1 MQNNLF
7 FKCLFLSVVALV
19 FSSCD
24 KDFNEI
30 GSGIIGDDHYGLLRD
45 DTKTIVAYNQN
56 LGSVQSNNLPIN
68 ALGYYNNPFF
78 GKTKAS
84 VVTQV
89 ELIGAN
95 PTFGTNPTVT
105 KVELSLPYYSTL
117 TATDATTGDR
127 TYELD
132 SIYGSSKIKLS
143 IYESKYYLRDLD
155 AQTGFEEVQKY
166 YSGDGPDFDNNKNP
180 DRLNDDTTSPSQNDA
195 FFFNNEELKTY
206 KTVDGTQTVDTRTAP
221 GMRINLRK
229 SFFQDKIFNG
239 ATAGKLI
246 NNNVFKE
253 YFRGLYFKVD
263 SNVDSPNQGSMS
275 LLNFK
280 QGKITINYNVSVTAT
295 DGTITTEEKTIIL
308 NLAGN
313 TVNVLENEFTNN
325 YVSNVTSGI
334 NTTQGDSKLY
344 LKGGAGSM
352 AVISL
357 FGETDLK
364 GWDKTL
370 EAFVTGGNGVSDEL
384 EDMRHPADGQNL
396 LINEANLTFSIDSSS
411 ISGAYEPNRIYLY
424 DLNNKRPIL
433 DYYTDVSLSANP
445 KLNKSIHGGIIE
457 KATTG
462 NKRGYQYKIR
472 LTNHLRNLI
481 NKDSTNIRLGLV
493 VTEAIAT
500 VTSAKI
506 KTPIISGIPI
516 DRTPLSSVIN
526 PLGTVLFGNNIP
538 VGDPNYAKR
547 LKLEIYYT
555 KPN

>member
-1 MQNNLF
+1 MLF
-7 FKCLFLSVVALV
+7 VMFVVI

-30 GSGIIGDDHYGLLRD
+30 GSSIIGDDHYGLIKD
-45 DTKTIVAYNQN
+45 DTNSLVAYNQN
-56 LGSVQSNNLPIN
+56 LGSVQSNNLPVN
-68 ALGYYNNPFF
+68 SLGYYNNPFF

-117 TATDATTGDR
+117 TNTDATTGDH

-132 SIYGSSKIKLS
+132 SIYGSSKIKLNV
-143 IYESKYYLRDLD
+143 YESKYYLRDLD
-155 AQTGFEEVQKY
+155 AATGFEEVQKY
-166 YSGDGPDFDNNKNP
+166 YSGDGPNFDANKNP
-180 DRLNDDTTSPSQNDA
+180 DRLNDDADSPSQNDA
-195 FFFNNEELKTY
+195 FFFSNEELKTY

-221 GMRINLRK
+221 GMRLNLRK

-239 ATAGKLI
+239 STAGKLI

-253 YFRGLYFKVD
+253 YFRGLYFKTEAN
-263 SNVDSPNQGSMS
+263 SDSPEQGSLAM
-275 LLNFK
+275 LDFK
-280 QGKITINYNVSVTAT
+280 KGKITITYNVSVTAT
-295 DGTITTEEKTIIL
+295 DGTITTEEKTLIL

-313 TVNVLENEFTNN
+313 TVNVFENDYSNEYVTNI
-325 YVSNVTSGI
+325 TSGI
-334 NTTQGDSKLY
+334 NTAQGDSKLY

-357 FGETDLK
+357 FGETDVR
-364 GWDKTL
+364 GFDTDGNPTS
-370 EAFVTGGNGVSDEL
+370 VPNGVSDEL
-384 EDMRHPADGQNL
+384 DDLRNPSNGQKL
-396 LINEANLTFSIDSSS
+396 LINEANLIFSIDSSA
-411 ISGAYEPNRIYLY
+411 ISGASEPNRIYLY
-424 DLNNKRPIL
+424 DLNNKRPII
-433 DYYTDVSLSANP
+433 DYYTDISLNSIP
-445 KLNKSIHGGIIE
+445 KFNKAIHGGIIE

-472 LTNHLRNLI
+472 LTNHIRNLI

-500 VTSAKI
+500 VTSAKL
-506 KTPIISGIPI
+506 KTPTLTGIPV
-516 DRTPLSSVIN
+516 DRTPLSNVIN

>member
-1 MQNNLF
+1 MQNNSFLKYMLF
-7 FKCLFLSVVALV
+7 VMFVVI

-30 GSGIIGDDHYGLLRD
+30 GSSIIGDDHYGLIKD
-45 DTKTIVAYNQN
+45 DTHTLVAYNQN
-56 LGSVQSNNLPIN
+56 LGSVQSNNLPVN
-68 ALGYYNNPFF
+68 SLGYYNNPFF

-117 TATDATTGDR
+117 TNTDATTGDH

-143 IYESKYYLRDLD
+143 VYESKYYLRDLD
-155 AQTGFEEVQKY
+155 AATGFEDVQKY
-166 YSGDGPDFDNNKNP
+166 YSGDGPNFDANKNP
-180 DRLNDDTTSPSQNDA
+180 DRLNDDADSPSQNDA
-195 FFFNNEELKTY
+195 FFFSNEELKTY

-239 ATAGKLI
+239 STAGKLI

-253 YFRGLYFKVD
+253 YFRGLYFKTEAN
-263 SNVDSPNQGSMS
+263 SDSPDQGSLAM
-275 LLNFK
+275 LDFK
-280 QGKITINYNVSVTAT
+280 KGKITITYNVSVTAT
-295 DGTITTEEKTIIL
+295 DGTITTEEKTLIL

-313 TVNVLENEFTNN
+313 TVNVFENDYSNEYVTNI
-325 YVSNVTSGI
+325 TSGI
-334 NTTQGDSKLY
+334 NTAQGDSKLF

-357 FGETDLK
+357 FGETDIR
-364 GWDKTL
+364 GFDTDGNP
-370 EAFVTGGNGVSDEL
+370 TSGPNGVSDEL
-384 EDMRHPADGQNL
+384 DDLRNPSNGQKL
-396 LINEANLTFSIDSSS
+396 LINEANLIFSIDSSA
-411 ISGAYEPNRIYLY
+411 ISGASEPNRIYLY
-424 DLNNKRPIL
+424 DLNNKRPII
-433 DYYTDVSLSANP
+433 DYYTDISLNSIP
-445 KLNKSIHGGIIE
+445 KFNKAIHGGIIE

-472 LTNHLRNLI
+472 LTNHIRNLI

-500 VTSAKI
+500 VTSAKL
-506 KTPIISGIPI
+506 KTPTLTGIPV
-516 DRTPLSSVIN
+516 DRTPLSNVIN

>member
-1 MQNNLF
+1 MQNNSFLKYMLF
-7 FKCLFLSVVALV
+7 VMFVAV

-30 GSGIIGDDHYGLLRD
+30 GSSIIGDDHYGLIKD
-45 DTKTIVAYNQN
+45 DTNSLVAYNQN

-68 ALGYYNNPFF
+68 SLGYYNNPFF

-84 VVTQV
+84 VVTQI

-117 TATDATTGDR
+117 TNTDATTGDH

-143 IYESKYYLRDLD
+143 VYESKYYLRDLD
-155 AQTGFEEVQKY
+155 AATGFEDVQKY
-166 YSGDGPDFDNNKNP
+166 YSGDGPNFDANKNP
-180 DRLNDDTTSPSQNDA
+180 DRLNDDADSPSQNDA
-195 FFFNNEELKTY
+195 FFFSNEELKTY

-221 GMRINLRK
+221 GMRLNLRK

-239 ATAGKLI
+239 STAGKLI

-253 YFRGLYFKVD
+253 YFRGLYFKTEAN
-263 SNVDSPNQGSMS
+263 SDSPDQGSLAM
-275 LLNFK
+275 LDFK
-280 QGKITINYNVSVTAT
+280 KGKITITYNVSVTAT
-295 DGTITTEEKTIIL
+295 DGTITTEEKTLIL

-313 TVNVLENEFTNN
+313 TVNVFENDYSNEYVTNI
-325 YVSNVTSGI
+325 TSGI
-334 NTTQGDSKLY
+334 NTAQGDSKLF

-357 FGETDLK
+357 FGETDIR
-364 GWDKTL
+364 GFDTDGNP
-370 EAFVTGGNGVSDEL
+370 TSGPNGVSDEL
-384 EDMRHPADGQNL
+384 DDLRNPSNGQKL
-396 LINEANLTFSIDSSS
+396 LVNEANLIFSIDSSA
-411 ISGAYEPNRIYLY
+411 ISGASEPNRIYLY
-424 DLNNKRPIL
+424 DLNNKRPII
-433 DYYTDVSLSANP
+433 DYYTDISLNSIP
-445 KLNKSIHGGIIE
+445 KFNKAIHGGIIE

-472 LTNHLRNLI
+472 LTNHIRNLI

-500 VTSAKI
+500 VTSAKL
-506 KTPIISGIPI
+506 KTPTLTGIPV
-516 DRTPLSSVIN
+516 DRTPLSNVIN

>member
-1 MQNNLF
+1 MQNNSFLKYMLF
-7 FKCLFLSVVALV
+7 VMFVAV

-30 GSGIIGDDHYGLLRD
+30 GSSIIGDDHYGLIKD
-45 DTKTIVAYNQN
+45 DTNSLVAYNQN

-68 ALGYYNNPFF
+68 SLGYYNNPFF

-117 TATDATTGDR
+117 TNTDATTGDH

-143 IYESKYYLRDLD
+143 VYESKYYLRDLD
-155 AQTGFEEVQKY
+155 AATGFEDVQKY
-166 YSGDGPDFDNNKNP
+166 YSGDGPNFDANKNP
-180 DRLNDDTTSPSQNDA
+180 DRLNDDADSPSQNDA
-195 FFFNNEELKTY
+195 FFFSNEELKTY

-221 GMRINLRK
+221 GMRLNLRK

-239 ATAGKLI
+239 STAGKLI

-253 YFRGLYFKVD
+253 YFRGLYFKTEAN
-263 SNVDSPNQGSMS
+263 SDSPDQGSLAM
-275 LLNFK
+275 LDFK
-280 QGKITINYNVSVTAT
+280 KGKITITYNVSVTAT
-295 DGTITTEEKTIIL
+295 DGTITTEEKTLIL

-313 TVNVLENEFTNN
+313 TVNVFENEYSNEYVTNI
-325 YVSNVTSGI
+325 TSGI
-334 NTTQGDSKLY
+334 NTAQGDSKLY

-357 FGETDLK
+357 FGETDIR
-364 GWDKTL
+364 GFDTDGNP
-370 EAFVTGGNGVSDEL
+370 TSGPNGVSDEL
-384 EDMRHPADGQNL
+384 DDLRNPSNGQKL
-396 LINEANLTFSIDSSS
+396 LVNEANLIFSIDSSA
-411 ISGAYEPNRIYLY
+411 ISGASEPNRIYLY
-424 DLNNKRPIL
+424 DLNNKRPII
-433 DYYTDVSLSANP
+433 DYYTDISLNSIP
-445 KLNKSIHGGIIE
+445 KFNKAIHGGIIE

-472 LTNHLRNLI
+472 LTNHIRNLI

-500 VTSAKI
+500 VTSAKL
-506 KTPIISGIPI
+506 KTPTLTGIPV
-516 DRTPLSSVIN
+516 DRTPLSNVIN

-547 LKLEIYYT
+547 LKLEIFYT

>member
-1 MQNNLF
+1 MQNNSFLKYMLF
-7 FKCLFLSVVALV
+7 VMFVAV

-30 GSGIIGDDHYGLLRD
+30 GSSIIGDDHYGLIKD
-45 DTKTIVAYNQN
+45 DTNSLVAYNQN
-56 LGSVQSNNLPIN
+56 LGSVQSNNLPVN
-68 ALGYYNNPFF
+68 SLGYYNNPFF

-117 TATDATTGDR
+117 TNTDATTGDH

-143 IYESKYYLRDLD
+143 VYESKYYLRDLD
-155 AQTGFEEVQKY
+155 AATGFEDVQKY
-166 YSGDGPDFDNNKNP
+166 YSGDGPNFDANKNP
-180 DRLNDDTTSPSQNDA
+180 DRLNDDADSPSQNDA
-195 FFFNNEELKTY
+195 FFFSNEELKTY

-221 GMRINLRK
+221 GMRLNLRK

-239 ATAGKLI
+239 STAGKLI

-253 YFRGLYFKVD
+253 YFRGLYFKTEAN
-263 SNVDSPNQGSMS
+263 SDSPDQGSLAM
-275 LLNFK
+275 LDFK
-280 QGKITINYNVSVTAT
+280 KGKITITYNVSVTAT
-295 DGTITTEEKTIIL
+295 DGTITTEEKTLIL

-313 TVNVLENEFTNN
+313 TVNVFENDYSNEYVTNI
-325 YVSNVTSGI
+325 TSGI
-334 NTTQGDSKLY
+334 NTAQGDSKLF

-357 FGETDLK
+357 FGETDIR
-364 GWDKTL
+364 GFDTDGNP
-370 EAFVTGGNGVSDEL
+370 TSGPNGVSDEL
-384 EDMRHPADGQNL
+384 DDLRNPSNGQKL
-396 LINEANLTFSIDSSS
+396 LVNEANLIFSIDSAS

-424 DLNNKRPIL
+424 DLNNKRPII
-433 DYYTDVSLSANP
+433 DYYTDISLNSIP
-445 KLNKSIHGGIIE
+445 KFNKAIHGGIIE

-472 LTNHLRNLI
+472 LTNHIRNLI

-500 VTSAKI
+500 VTSAKL
-506 KTPIISGIPI
+506 KTPTLTGIPV
-516 DRTPLSSVIN
+516 DRTPLSNVIN

-547 LKLEIYYT
+547 LKLEIFYT

>member
-1 MQNNLF
+1 MLF
-7 FKCLFLSVVALV
+7 VMFVAV

-30 GSGIIGDDHYGLLRD
+30 GSSIIGDDHYGLIKD
-45 DTKTIVAYNQN
+45 DTNSLVAYNQN

-68 ALGYYNNPFF
+68 SLGYYNNPFF

-117 TATDATTGDR
+117 TNTDATTGDH

-143 IYESKYYLRDLD
+143 VYESKYYLRDLD
-155 AQTGFEEVQKY
+155 AATGFEDVQKY
-166 YSGDGPDFDNNKNP
+166 YSGDGPNFDANKNP
-180 DRLNDDTTSPSQNDA
+180 DRLNDDADSPSQNDA
-195 FFFNNEELKTY
+195 FFFSNEELKTY

-221 GMRINLRK
+221 GMRLNLRK

-239 ATAGKLI
+239 STAGKLI

-253 YFRGLYFKVD
+253 YFRGLYFKTEAN
-263 SNVDSPNQGSMS
+263 SDSPDQGSLAM
-275 LLNFK
+275 LDFK
-280 QGKITINYNVSVTAT
+280 KGKITITYNVSVTAT
-295 DGTITTEEKTIIL
+295 DGTITTEEKTLIL

-313 TVNVLENEFTNN
+313 TVNVFENDYSNEYVTNI
-325 YVSNVTSGI
+325 TSGI
-334 NTTQGDSKLY
+334 NTAQGDSKLFI
-344 LKGGAGSM
+344 KGGAGSM

-357 FGETDLK
+357 FGETDIR
-364 GWDKTL
+364 GFDTDGNP
-370 EAFVTGGNGVSDEL
+370 TSGPNGVSDEL
-384 EDMRHPADGQNL
+384 DDLRNPSNGQKL
-396 LINEANLTFSIDSSS
+396 LVNEANLIFSIDSSA
-411 ISGAYEPNRIYLY
+411 ISGASEPNRIYLY
-424 DLNNKRPIL
+424 DLNNKRPII
-433 DYYTDVSLSANP
+433 DYYTDISLNSIP
-445 KLNKSIHGGIIE
+445 KFNKAIHGGIIE

-472 LTNHLRNLI
+472 LTNHIRNLI

-500 VTSAKI
+500 VTSAKL
-506 KTPIISGIPI
+506 KTPTLTGIPV
-516 DRTPLSSVIN
+516 DRTPLSNVIN

-547 LKLEIYYT
+547 LKLEIFYT

>member
-1 MQNNLF
+1 M
-7 FKCLFLSVVALV
+7 
-19 FSSCD
+19 
-24 KDFNEI
+24 
-30 GSGIIGDDHYGLLRD
+30 
-45 DTKTIVAYNQN
+45 
-56 LGSVQSNNLPIN
+56 
-68 ALGYYNNPFF
+68 
-78 GKTKAS
+78 
-84 VVTQV
+84 
-89 ELIGAN
+89 
-95 PTFGTNPTVT
+95 
-105 KVELSLPYYSTL
+105 
-117 TATDATTGDR
+117 
-127 TYELD
+127 
-132 SIYGSSKIKLS
+132 
-143 IYESKYYLRDLD
+143 D

-280 QGKITINYNVSVTAT
+280 QGKITITYNVSVTAT

>member
-1 MQNNLF
+1 MLF
-7 FKCLFLSVVALV
+7 VMFVAV

-30 GSGIIGDDHYGLLRD
+30 GSSIIGDDHYGLIKD
-45 DTKTIVAYNQN
+45 DTNSLVAYNQN

-68 ALGYYNNPFF
+68 SLGYYNNPFF

-117 TATDATTGDR
+117 TNTDATTGDH

-143 IYESKYYLRDLD
+143 VYESKYYLRDLD
-155 AQTGFEEVQKY
+155 AATGFEDVQKY
-166 YSGDGPDFDNNKNP
+166 YSGDGPNFDANKNP
-180 DRLNDDTTSPSQNDA
+180 DRLNDDADSPSQNDA
-195 FFFNNEELKTY
+195 FFFSNEELKTY

-221 GMRINLRK
+221 GMRLNLRK

-239 ATAGKLI
+239 STAGKLI

-253 YFRGLYFKVD
+253 YFRGLYFKTEAN
-263 SNVDSPNQGSMS
+263 SDSPDQGSLAM
-275 LLNFK
+275 LDFK
-280 QGKITINYNVSVTAT
+280 KGKITITYNVSVTAT
-295 DGTITTEEKTIIL
+295 DGTITTEEKTLIL

-313 TVNVLENEFTNN
+313 TVNVFENDYSNEYVTNI
-325 YVSNVTSGI
+325 TSGI
-334 NTTQGDSKLY
+334 NTAQGDSKLY

-357 FGETDLK
+357 FGETDIR
-364 GWDKTL
+364 GFDTDGNP
-370 EAFVTGGNGVSDEL
+370 TSGPNGVSDEL
-384 EDMRHPADGQNL
+384 DDLRNPSNGQKL
-396 LINEANLTFSIDSSS
+396 LVNEANLIFSIDSSA
-411 ISGAYEPNRIYLY
+411 ISGASEPNRIYLY
-424 DLNNKRPIL
+424 DLNNKRPII
-433 DYYTDVSLSANP
+433 DYYTDISLNSIP
-445 KLNKSIHGGIIE
+445 KFNKAIHGGIIE

-472 LTNHLRNLI
+472 LTNHIRNLI

-500 VTSAKI
+500 VTSAKL
-506 KTPIISGIPI
+506 KTPTLTGIPV
-516 DRTPLSSVIN
+516 DRTPLSNVIN

-547 LKLEIYYT
+547 LKLEIFYT
-555 KPN
+555 KPKSN

>member
-1 MQNNLF
+1 MQNNSFLKYMLF
-7 FKCLFLSVVALV
+7 VMFVVI

-30 GSGIIGDDHYGLLRD
+30 GSSIIGDDHYGLIKD
-45 DTKTIVAYNQN
+45 DTNSLVAYNQN
-56 LGSVQSNNLPIN
+56 LGSVQSNNLPVN
-68 ALGYYNNPFF
+68 SLGYYNNPFF

-117 TATDATTGDR
+117 TNTDATTGDH

-132 SIYGSSKIKLS
+132 SIYGSSKIKLNV
-143 IYESKYYLRDLD
+143 YESKYYLRDLD
-155 AQTGFEEVQKY
+155 AATGFEEVQKY
-166 YSGDGPDFDNNKNP
+166 YSGDGPNFEANKNP
-180 DRLNDDTTSPSQNDA
+180 DRLNDDADSPSQNDA
-195 FFFNNEELKTY
+195 FFFSNEELKTY

-221 GMRINLRK
+221 GMRLNLRK

-239 ATAGKLI
+239 STAGKLI

-253 YFRGLYFKVD
+253 YFRGLYFKTEAN
-263 SNVDSPNQGSMS
+263 SDSPEQGSLAM
-275 LLNFK
+275 LDFK
-280 QGKITINYNVSVTAT
+280 KGKITITYNVSVTAT
-295 DGTITTEEKTIIL
+295 DGTITTEEKTLIL

-313 TVNVLENEFTNN
+313 TVNVFENDYSNEYVTNI
-325 YVSNVTSGI
+325 TSGI
-334 NTTQGDSKLY
+334 NTAQGDSKLY

-357 FGETDLK
+357 FGETDVR
-364 GWDKTL
+364 GFDTDGNPTS
-370 EAFVTGGNGVSDEL
+370 VPNGVSDEL
-384 EDMRHPADGQNL
+384 DDLRNPSNGQKL
-396 LINEANLTFSIDSSS
+396 LINEANLIFSIDSSA
-411 ISGAYEPNRIYLY
+411 ISGASEPNRIYLY
-424 DLNNKRPIL
+424 DLNNKRPII
-433 DYYTDVSLSANP
+433 DYYTDISLNSIP
-445 KLNKSIHGGIIE
+445 KFNKAIHGGIIE

-472 LTNHLRNLI
+472 LTNHIRNLI

-500 VTSAKI
+500 VTSAKL
-506 KTPIISGIPI
+506 KTPTLTGIPV
-516 DRTPLSSVIN
+516 DRTPLSNVIN